1 MRRGSTAR
9 AADSAANAPITPRVM
24 VTRANVD
31 VRPAGLELTAINVR
45 IISSS
50 LALILLILRFCS
62 GVVYYI

>member
-1 MRRGSTAR
+1 
-9 AADSAANAPITPRVM
+9 M

>member
-1 MRRGSTAR
+1 
-9 AADSAANAPITPRVM
+9 M

-50 LALILLILRFCS
+50 LALILLIFRFCS